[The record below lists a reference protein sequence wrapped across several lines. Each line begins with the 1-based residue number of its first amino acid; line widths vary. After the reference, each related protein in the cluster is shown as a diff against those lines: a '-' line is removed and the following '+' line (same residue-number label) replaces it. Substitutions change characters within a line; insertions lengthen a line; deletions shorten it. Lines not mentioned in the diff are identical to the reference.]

1 MRRLVALLVTAVA
14 AVAAADDC
22 AALKATYDKSA
33 DTCNAEIKTKNITL
47 GSGLQFCNVTTCA
60 QAVNNGATWKAASC
74 PEPNA
79 VNNSVFPTSYCTSQC
94 QVALTAFAQRTAAC
108 NGANITFV
116 IDNCKQC
123 ADIFSLHPAFQ
134 STCGINFQKSTD
146 YIQQFLIDFAPSIA
160 YCKANFPSVAFPS
173 APNSASS
180 SGSSTTTYIGIGAGV
195 LVLALLIVGFV
206 LYRRRQKAASKSS
219 NHTGTGG
226 YYSNNASSQMTHPN
240 ATHGGA
246 VADDIRFDMEL
257 ARFRVP
263 QQEIQNIQLLVK
275 GGYGVVFKA
284 TLHGSD
290 VAMKQLLPSKAKD
303 HSAIQEFMNEIRLC
317 ARLEHPKIVK
327 FVGISWSTLHDL
339 AVLSEFMPHGDVTD
353 LLKAERKRH
362 KKDRVFH
369 WLPSG
374 AHPTTKTAVAADV
387 ADALSFLHSF
397 QPTII
402 HRDLKSKN
410 VLLSATWE
418 AKLSDFGISR
428 VTSNEETMTSN
439 IGTVAWIAPEVLT
452 GGHYSEK
459 ADIYSFGVFLSEMD
473 TLESPYSNLT
483 EQNQGQGFSN
493 ARIAM
498 MVSEGALKPSFTEA
512 IPAPLLALAEKCLSF
527 HDFERPSA
535 RQVADELRRIMG

>member
-1 MRRLVALLVTAVA
+1 MRGVVFVAALVASVA
-14 AVAAADDC
+14 ADC
-22 AALKATYDKSA
+22 ASLKAAYTQTA
-33 DTCNAEIKTKNITL
+33 ATCQAAIAPKNITL
-47 GSGLQFCNVTTCA
+47 GMGAQFCNETTCA
-60 QAVNNGATWKAASC
+60 AAVTSAAAWKAGSCAGTADAINNG
-74 PEPNA
+74 
-79 VNNSVFPTSYCTSQC
+79 VYPTSYCTDSC
-94 QVALTAFAQRTAAC
+94 QKQLSAYGKRSTDCTAANTTFEISSC
-108 NGANITFV
+108 TQCANIF
-116 IDNCKQC
+116 
-123 ADIFSLHPAFQ
+123 AAHPNFQ
-134 STCGINFQKSTD
+134 QVCGINFQNADD
-146 YIQQFLIDFAPSIA
+146 YINQFLAQYASSIA
-160 YCKANFPSVAFPS
+160 YCKVQFPSVVFPS
-173 APNSASS
+173 PPQPASS
-180 SGSSTTTYIGIGAGV
+180 GSTTTYIGIGAGV
-195 LVLALLIVGFV
+195 VVLILLIVAFIV
-206 LYRRRQKAASKSS
+206 YRRRQKAASKSS
-219 NHTGTGG
+219 NHTGTG
-226 YYSNNASSQMTHPN
+226 YYSNNASSQFTHPN
-240 ATHGGA
+240 ATNGGA
-246 VADDIRFDMEL
+246 VADDIRFDMDL

-284 TLHGSD
+284 TLHGTD

-303 HSAIQEFMNEIRLC
+303 HNAIQEFMNEIRLC

-353 LLKAERKRH
+353 LLKAERKRP
-362 KKDRVFH
+362 KKERVFH

-374 AHPTTKTAVAADV
+374 AHATTKTAVAADV
-387 ADALSFLHSF
+387 ADALCFLHSF

-498 MVSEGALKPSFTEA
+498 MVSEGALKPSFTDN
-512 IPAPLLALAEKCLSF
+512 IPGPLLALAMRCLAF
-527 HDFERPSA
+527 YDIERPSA
-535 RQVADELRRIMG
+535 RVVADELRRIMG